1 MNKDQL
7 LARHVNK
14 TWPGE
19 QDTIADHIRREAR
32 AIVIVDALLQTLWE
46 QVHDEL
52 KAIGEPTGIP
62 GMYACGPEQVPQIM
76 ELSAVASV
84 LHEAGDTIHAAAKL
98 AGLTPED
105 RDTIKADLER
115 ERAALALLGGFEG
128 NESR

>member
-7 LARHVNK
+7 LARHIEK
-14 TWPGE
+14 MWPGE
-19 QDTIADHIRREAR
+19 RGTVAEHVRHGAR
-32 AIVIVDALLQTLWE
+32 AIVIVDTLLQTIWE

-52 KAIGEPTGIP
+52 RSVGEPTGIP
-62 GMYACGPEQVPQIM
+62 GMYACEPEQLPQVM
-76 ELSAVASV
+76 ELATTAAV
-84 LHEAGDTIHAAAKL
+84 LHEAGETIHAIALL

-105 RDTIKADLER
+105 RDAIKADLER